1 MLCAITIAG
10 LSGKEILT
18 GVAVIAGIALL
29 VKGMNTQ
36 PRGQGGNNG
45 NNSNGS
51 NSAASSVSNSNN
63 SGNGQ
68 N

>member
-29 VKGMNTQ
+29 IKGMNTQ
-36 PRGQGGNNG
+36 PRGQGGNNNNG
-45 NNSNGS
+45 NNSNT
-51 NSAASSVSNSNN
+51 ASSGSNSNN

>member
-36 PRGQGGNNG
+36 PRGQGGNN
-45 NNSNGS
+45 NNSS
-51 NSAASSVSNSNN
+51 NSNTASSGSNSNN

>member
-36 PRGQGGNNG
+36 PRGQGGNNNNG
-45 NNSNGS
+45 NNSNT
-51 NSAASSVSNSNN
+51 ASSGSNSNN